1 MKKFFASSAAFFLLN
16 FLFIN
21 TANAVCPLCTV
32 AVAGGVGIAE
42 WLGIDDTISG
52 IWIGGVVISLIIW
65 IVAWLDKKDIH
76 FKGRKILITFLCY
89 LLVVAPLYP
98 MGIMGHPLDTLW
110 GIDKLLL
117 GIIVGSLFFFLGGL
131 WYFHLKEKHGG
142 HAYFPFQKVVMPVA
156 PLIILSIIFYFIT
169 R

>member
-1 MKKFFASSAAFFLLN
+1 MRIAASIGAFVLLN
-16 FLFIN
+16 LLFIN

-52 IWIGGVVISLIIW
+52 IWIGGVVVSLIIW
-65 IVAWLDKKDIH
+65 IIAWLDKKNIY

-89 LLVVAPLYP
+89 LLVVVPLYP
-98 MGIMGHPLDTLW
+98 LEIMGNPLNTLW
-110 GIDKLLL
+110 GVDKLLL
-117 GIIVGSLFFFLGGL
+117 GIIVGSIFFFLGGM
-131 WYFHLKEKHGG
+131 WYFYLKKKHGG